1 MADPL
6 SRELPPYRGGWAQ
19 DFLVSLVFLTRLP
32 VRPAFTFELNAL
44 KSACR
49 AFALVGLI
57 VGGLSGTVYIV
68 ASFLGVPELIA
79 ALLAIAAQVLITG
92 ALHEDAI
99 GDVADGFGGGSD
111 KEKKLAIMRDSRVGT
126 YAVVTL
132 VLVIGIKSAAIS
144 AVSDT
149 LMGFA
154 IIVTAASISRG
165 VMCWALYFLPA
176 ARGDG
181 LGRGAGHPD
190 MIAPLWS
197 TFLIIL
203 IAVLILG
210 PQLGAIALFA
220 AICGATLMGLIA
232 WRQIGGQTGDVLGA
246 IQQLSELAVLV
257 TCLAVVG

>member
-1 MADPL
+1 MADPI
-6 SRELPPYRGGWAQ
+6 SRDLPPYKGGWIQ
-19 DFLVSLVFLTRLP
+19 DFLVALVFLTRLP
-32 VRPAFTFELNAL
+32 IRPGFSFEMSAL

-49 AFALVGLI
+49 AFSLVGLI
-57 VGGLSGTVYIV
+57 VGGLSGTVYIT
-68 ASFLGVPELIA
+68 ASFLGVPALVA

-111 KEKKLAIMRDSRVGT
+111 KQKKLAIMRDSRVGT

-132 VLVIGIKSAAIS
+132 ILVIGIKSAAIS
-144 AVSDT
+144 AVSDS

-154 IIVTAASISRG
+154 IIVTAASVSRG
-165 VMCWALYFLPA
+165 LMSWALYFLPT
-176 ARGDG
+176 ARDDG

-190 MIAPLWS
+190 MMAPLWS
-197 TFLIIL
+197 TFLLIA

-246 IQQLSELAVLV
+246 IQQVSELAVLV
-257 TCLAVVG
+257 ACLAAVG